1 MDKQT
6 LATGITGLLS
16 DSERYITELGEISLL
31 KPCRAT
37 MESFEIYCCNGDLFE
52 DVERYDTLE
61 EAETRINALLLP
73 RLLT

>member
-1 MDKQT
+1 MEKQT
-6 LATGITGLLS
+6 LATGIKGLLS
-16 DSERYITELGEISLL
+16 DSERYITELGEISMLS
-31 KPCRAT
+31 PCRAT
-37 MESFEIYCCNGDLFE
+37 FETYEIYCCVGDLFE